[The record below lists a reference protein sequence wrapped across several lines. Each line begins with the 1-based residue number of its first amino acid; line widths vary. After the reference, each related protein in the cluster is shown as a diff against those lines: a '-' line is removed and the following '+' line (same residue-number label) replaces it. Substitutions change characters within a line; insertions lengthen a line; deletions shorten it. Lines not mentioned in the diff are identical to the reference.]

1 MTCNH
6 TLQGRRFNRTPLWI
20 SSYNFLS
27 PHYWVGNSATSNPYF
42 MIPDVI
48 ES

>member
-6 TLQGRRFNRTPLWI
+6 TLQGSRFNRTPLWI
-20 SSYNFLS
+20 SSYNFHS
-27 PHYWVGNSATSNPYF
+27 PHYGAVKSAPHNPYF
-42 MIPDVI
+42 VIPDVI